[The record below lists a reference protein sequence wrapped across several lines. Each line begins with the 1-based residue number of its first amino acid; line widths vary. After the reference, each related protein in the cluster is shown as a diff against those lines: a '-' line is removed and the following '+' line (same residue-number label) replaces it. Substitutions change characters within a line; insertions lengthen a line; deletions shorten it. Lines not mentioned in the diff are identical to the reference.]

1 MPMTKEKKRR
11 LEAIGDLI
19 TEHPAIGSQAE
30 LVDLLA
36 EIGIKT
42 TQSSVS
48 RDLQELG
55 IRRVNGRYVLKPW
68 REVGA
73 GDFDGILGF
82 IQGVRSA
89 GPYTT
94 IIATSPHAGRMVAE
108 AIDNENWP
116 EVAGTLPGDSKIFVA
131 TPSRE
136 AQAALFNRFRVHLK
150 RSGPPGVDHV
160 EELPEDFKEEYEEED
175 GEEGTEDTE
184 STEDA
189 GEETEAEG

>member
-11 LEAIGDLI
+11 LEAIGALI
-19 TEHPAIGSQAE
+19 TEHPGIGSQAE

-73 GDFDGILGF
+73 GDFEGLLGF
-82 IQGVRSA
+82 IQGVSAA
-89 GPYTT
+89 GPNLT
-94 IIATSPHAGRMVAE
+94 IITTSPNAGKMVAE
-108 AIDNENWP
+108 AIDNESWP
-116 EVAGTLPGDSKIFVA
+116 EVEGTLPGDSKIFLA
-131 TPSRE
+131 TRSQE
-136 AQAALFNRFRVHLK
+136 AQSALFERFRVHLK
-150 RSGPPGVDHV
+150 RSGPPGVAPV
-160 EELPEDFKEEYEEED
+160 EELLHGPEDREEAED
-175 GEEGTEDTE
+175 GEG
-184 STEDA
+184 
-189 GEETEAEG
+189 

>member
-19 TEHPAIGSQAE
+19 AEQPIGSQFE
-30 LVDLLA
+30 LVDLLKK
-36 EIGIKT
+36 IGIKT

-73 GDFDGILGF
+73 GDFEGLLGL
-82 IQGVRSA
+82 IQGVAAA
-89 GPYTT
+89 GPFMM
-94 IIATSPHAGRMVAE
+94 IITTSPNAGKMVAE

-116 EVAGTLPGDSKIFVA
+116 EVAGTLPGDSRIFLA
-131 TPSRE
+131 TRTP
-136 AQAALFNRFRVHLK
+136 QHQDALFDRFRVYLK
-150 RSGPPGVDHV
+150 RSGPPGVDHA
-160 EELPEDFKEEYEEED
+160 EELEAERGEEGD
-175 GEEGTEDTE
+175 GEET
-184 STEDA
+184 
-189 GEETEAEG
+189 